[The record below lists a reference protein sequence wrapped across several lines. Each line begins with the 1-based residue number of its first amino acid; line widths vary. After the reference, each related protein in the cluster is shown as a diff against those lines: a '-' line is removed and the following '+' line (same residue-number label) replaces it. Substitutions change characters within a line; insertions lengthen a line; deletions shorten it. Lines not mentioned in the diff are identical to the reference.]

1 MIKDTELAV
10 AVALWTRSGSET
22 EQMRFD
28 EIYSL
33 ADTAG
38 VQVVEGFTQ
47 VRSLPDRRYYI
58 GPGKAEEI
66 AGYVRD
72 NDIATVLVDAE
83 LSPSQVH
90 NLEKVIPAKIIDR
103 SELILDIFANR
114 ANSREGKLQVELA
127 QLKYQLPKLS
137 GRGRDL
143 SRLAGGIGTRGPG
156 ETKLEVDRRRIRRRI
171 TVLERELKQV
181 DRQRSILRKRRE
193 KGGIFQVALVGY
205 TNSGKST
212 LLNGLTDANTYTA
225 DALFATL
232 DPLSR
237 RLETD
242 KGTMVISDTVGLIS
256 GLPHHLI
263 AAFRAT
269 LEVVVNADLLVHV
282 VDIAQPQLELRLAEV
297 QQVLT
302 GLGCSNTDQVVAA
315 NKVDLLPP
323 DTNIERLLQ
332 DNAPWIGISAL
343 NGHNLDKLLA
353 EITERMESLVSLRA
367 TVPLELFKKLSK
379 EHPGQIQPLA
389 FAKDSV
395 EIEACLP
402 RHLAETLEH
411 FKKETPC

>member
-1 MIKDTELAV
+1 MTRDTELAV
-10 AVALWTRSGSET
+10 AVALWTRGGSET

-28 EIYSL
+28 ELYSL

-38 VQVVEGFTQ
+38 VEVVEGFTQ
-47 VRSLPDRRYYI
+47 VRSSPDTRYYI

-66 AGYVRD
+66 ADYVRD
-72 NDIATVLVDAE
+72 HEIGTVLVDAE
-83 LSPSQVH
+83 LSPSQVN
-90 NLEKVIPAKIIDR
+90 NLEKVLPAKIIDR

-171 TVLERELKQV
+171 TVLERELREV
-181 DRQRSILRKRRE
+181 DRQRKILRKRRE
-193 KGGIFQVALVGY
+193 KSDIFQVALVGY

-212 LLNGLTDANTYTA
+212 LLNRLTDAGTYTA

-237 RLETD
+237 RLD
-242 KGTMVISDTVGLIS
+242 SANGTIIISDTVGFIS

-302 GLGCSNTDQVVAA
+302 DLGCGNTEQIVAA
-315 NKVDLLPP
+315 NKVDLLPE
-323 DTNIERLLQ
+323 DTNIERLLR
-332 DNAPWIGISAL
+332 DNSPWIGVSAL
-343 NGHNLDKLLA
+343 NGHNIDRLL
-353 EITERMESLVSLRA
+353 EEVTSHMESLVSLRA

-389 FAKDSV
+389 FTSDSV
-395 EIEACLP
+395 DIEASLP
-402 RHLAETLEH
+402 RQLAETLER
-411 FKKETPC
+411 FKKKTPC